1 MAIDKLKTTSLE
13 DNSITSDKIASGA
26 VTISDIGDNEISMAK
41 LSQVDLT
48 IAPEVLEIQVDA
60 PDAGQIG
67 RAHV

>member
-48 IAPEVLEIQVDA
+48 IAPEVLEI
-60 PDAGQIG
+60 
-67 RAHV
+67 